1 MAKLHNTSVNG
12 NLNASGTIFSGGR
25 AVAPLEHTHNV
36 NAITGLEESVKNI
49 VNSAPVNTATN
60 STQLGGKAADQYAL
74 KSDLTALGERL
85 NQIQYSITKVFKC
98 PGYISSS
105 YDNNYV
111 KITLSDRL
119 ANSTNNALIIEDNTF
134 KFIINTFTYQS
145 FYSNKII
152 IKDKIDIDRYINY
165 SHTAPTIYRVS
176 DTTFIVGGICTS
188 TANELAS
195 ITLQSSEPITADD
208 FTISARDQSYNL
220 NTASIKK
227 TLSNKELIPYFAEKY
242 IATSNFGYLYSIKKY
257 NINSDRRLDIRLEST
272 SSTVY
277 IYDLTSINKIVLGVN
292 GNGVNLYYNETYNR
306 TPVVATS
313 GLYVYIDLSTISNDF
328 VILGNCIAS
337 YSTSNMPSFATQR
350 ALPEQTSFIDE
361 RIALSRHQVLDLL
374 NRSVIINGT
383 VYDTKYNIDTNSTQ
397 TYPATYINGQSVIIG
412 STNNTIT
419 ARANG
424 GNADTVGGL
433 SPNSFIT
440 TDNLAYRYF
449 SKVAVYNNDNHLIH
463 PDGTE
468 EWIEYQRPELDDG
481 FDHL

>member
-1 MAKLHNTSVNG
+1 MAKLHNTSVTG
-12 NLNASGTIFSGGR
+12 DINASGRIFANGK
-25 AVAPLEHTHNV
+25 AVAPLEHTH
-36 NAITGLEESVKNI
+36 ALDQITGLNDAIDTKLRNATVATAE
-49 VNSAPVNTATN
+49 NSNKLN
-60 STQLGGKAADQYAL
+60 GKPADQYAL
-74 KSDLTALGERL
+74 KTDLTALGEQL

-98 PGYISSS
+98 PNYVSSS

-119 ANSTNNALIIEDNTF
+119 ANSTNKALIIEDNTK
-134 KFIINTFTYQS
+134 KFIINQFGIPN

-152 IKDKIDIDRYINY
+152 LKDKIDITQYTSY
-165 SHTAPTIYRVS
+165 SHAIPTIYRVS

-208 FTISARDQSYNL
+208 FTISARDQAYNL

-227 TLSNKELIPYFAEKY
+227 TLSIKELIPYFAEKY
-242 IATSNFGYLYSIKKY
+242 IDTSNFGYLYSIKKP
-257 NINSDRRLDIRLEST
+257 NISYDRRLDIRLEST

-277 IYDLTSINKIVLGVN
+277 IYDLSSINKIVLGVN
-292 GNGVNLYYNETYNR
+292 GNGVTLYYNETYNR

-350 ALPEQTSFIDE
+350 ALPEQVQFIDE
-361 RIALSRHQVLDLL
+361 RTALTYHQVLDLL
-374 NRSVIINGT
+374 NRSVIINNT

-397 TYPATYINGQSVIIG
+397 SFPTTTVNGQALTIG
-412 STNNTIT
+412 SSNTIT

-468 EWIEYQRPELDDG
+468 EWIEYQRPEPDDG